1 MKFRAQI
8 WVICLAV
15 GGALSL
21 VPMPGAAQQKPV
33 ANISDAER
41 TLIAKAQALESR
53 GRPDIAAQV
62 WSQIL
67 LSDPNNQ
74 LAMEGVARCY
84 RLAGNGK
91 ASDEALDRLRRSNP
105 NDPNIGKIQAMTSN
119 KTRDERLG
127 EAGALARAG
136 NPEAAMKLYRE
147 YFGQT
152 PPDGDMGMAYY
163 DTLYATANGKQE
175 AIAGMRAMAS
185 RNPGDTRYAVA
196 LGRMLSYDARTRTE
210 GIKILREHQKD
221 PEAAAALRQ
230 ALLWDA
236 ANPKSA
242 PELKE
247 YVKEHPGDSE
257 IQGKLKED
265 EAKLAQMNSGIA
277 RTPEEKAAFAALN
290 AHRLDEAQARFQALL
305 DADQK
310 NGRAA
315 AGMGFLRM
323 QQNNFGGAVSYLT
336 QAEQMGYRS
345 APVENALRTSRF
357 WFTMGEASAA
367 FDQNQFQDAADFYQ
381 QALKMN
387 PRSPEALQGMAG
399 LYLKNEQYEAAIQA
413 YQMLLKLKP
422 GNEDAWRGIYLAQT
436 NLHQNTQ
443 AMATLNKMPAALRA
457 KMNSDPA
464 ILSGLAQMYLQAGRT
479 ADAQRALAQALA
491 LPFPDNGANLKNG
504 TRMQYAGILMQ
515 ARRFDQA
522 ANLFTQVL
530 DDDTSNLPAWMGLV
544 SAQHELG
551 HDEAAIAEVERMP
564 PDVYEAALSDA
575 GFLTM
580 LGSMY
585 QQANQFEIAQ
595 GLLERTLRIQQQSGG
610 KPSTNLLIQLATIYL
625 QRSNTE
631 QAYGLYRQ
639 ILTAQPDNLDA
650 WRGLIGTLQATN
662 RNAQAL
668 QEIQMI
674 PPAVRA
680 KLESDIK
687 FQQSEAS
694 MYASTG
700 DSVNAM
706 ATFGK
711 VLKYYKMQGQE
722 LPADAEIQYAYL
734 LYNAK
739 NDRSLYPLLMQIG
752 ARKDL
757 TTEQIASAQGIWA
770 NWAVRRAGTAFDN
783 GNTARALDILDAA
796 GKAFPENMNVRKA
809 VAGGYS
815 RTGHARE
822 ALALFKT
829 IPMQDASSGD
839 FQGAIGSALA
849 AGDKAQAEVW
859 LRQALDR
866 YAHDSQI
873 LTLAAKFEQARGAN
887 GRAADYWRASL
898 SAMPEVNAADRLA
911 HELVHPD
918 PEKMADKAHTP
929 RELTALLN
937 PEDEPFTKTG
947 KLPPL
952 PSYGHDPYEGSAPVV
967 ITNPN
972 PTRANSSPL
981 PAQAPV
987 YQVPTTTNAQL
998 PADALAV
1005 PPPPIDVTPV
1015 APTVKRHTVHK
1026 QATQTGSS
1034 VSSSGTTTAKPSAGT
1049 PSRSRTKTYEGR
1061 MNLPPYGEPVTTTQ
1075 PAPAPATTV
1084 PMYPTPSQGTGQQG
1098 IGPQG
1103 SVATPDGGSGLRLSA
1118 QPMNLTAARA
1128 QALLSEQTDGQLS
1141 QGFSLHALGNAKQ
1154 STQLVTAAPLAQTN
1168 GTQLSQTQYTPSP
1181 QDAVSGAY
1189 SAQTRAPAQTQQPV
1203 QQPIQQPIQ
1212 TVQEPV
1218 QQAQAAPPVKH
1229 RRRARTTKTQTAGST
1244 PTLVTAP
1251 GGPLPEQQAADGLPG
1266 AQPGQAAS
1274 SQGLSDQELEER
1286 SLPPLR
1292 GPWVRIKRE
1301 TPTPGPREEAEN
1313 QLRLLEAGYSGWLGG
1328 TGNISHRTGDLGYEA
1343 LTAMEAPMEA
1353 SFPLGS
1359 WARFTL
1365 IARPVFLDSGQADG
1379 TAQIRT
1385 ISAGGTISIIPEPI
1399 GTLSGADA
1407 ALNPPAQQNAAGI
1420 GGEAQL
1426 TWANFGVAVGY
1437 TPAGFLVSTIT
1448 GRAIWKPGNG
1458 PFSFSFLRDSVK
1470 DTQLSYSGLRDPGSA
1485 TATFPGNIWG
1495 GVVTNQGNV
1504 QWAKGDLASG
1514 YYVGAGGQYLTG
1526 YKVKSNSR
1534 FDGSMGAY
1542 WRVRAIPEEGNLNVG
1557 INFFGMHYAT
1567 NLQAFTFGMGGYFSP
1582 QAYFLANVP
1591 ITWTGNHQDRW
1602 HYNVMGSVGI
1612 QAFETQKSSL
1622 APLSPQEPGVLYL
1635 APLTSVGPNYDLRG
1649 QVAYALSDHWFV
1661 GGFATANNSRNYN
1674 NITAGF
1680 SVRYLFR
1687 SQPGTATGP
1696 TGLFLTD
1703 DQHAMRPLMVP

>member
-1 MKFRAQI
+1 MKLRVKF
-8 WVICLAV
+8 WVICLA
-15 GGALSL
+15 GGLASAL
-21 VPMPGAAQQKPV
+21 VAMPGAAQGNAA

-41 TLIAKAQALESR
+41 TLIVKAQALESR

-67 LSDPNNQ
+67 LSDPRNQ

-84 RLAGNGK
+84 RLSGNGK
-91 ASDEALDRLRRSNP
+91 ASDEALDRLRRAYP
-105 NDPNIGKIQAMTSN
+105 TDPNIGKIQSMMSN
-119 KTRDERLG
+119 RTRDERLG
-127 EAGALARAG
+127 EAGALAKAG
-136 NPEAAMKLYRE
+136 NPDAAMKLYRE

-163 DTLYATANGKQE
+163 DTLYATANGKSE

-185 RNPGDTRYAVA
+185 RNPSEPRYAVA
-196 LGRMLSYDARTRTE
+196 LGRMLSYDARTRGE
-210 GIKILREHQKD
+210 GIKILRDHQKD

-236 ANPKSA
+236 ANPNSA
-242 PELKE
+242 PELKV
-247 YVKEHPGDSE
+247 YVTEHPGDTE
-257 IQGKLKED
+257 ISSKLKEN

-305 DADQK
+305 DADPG

-323 QQNNFGGAVSYLT
+323 QQNNFGGAVSFLT
-336 QAEQMGYRS
+336 QAEANGYK
-345 APVENALRTSRF
+345 AEPVVNALATSRF
-357 WFTMGEASAA
+357 WYTMGEATAA
-367 FDQNQFQDAADFYQ
+367 FDANQLDEAAEHFHE
-381 QALKMN
+381 ALKMN
-387 PRSPEALQGMAG
+387 PRSPEALNGLAG
-399 LYLKNEQYEAAIQA
+399 LYLKNEQYQAAVDI
-413 YQMLLKLKP
+413 YQQLLKVKP
-422 GNEDAWRGIYLAQT
+422 GNEDALRGEYLAYM
-436 NLHQNTQ
+436 NLHQNAQ
-443 AMATLNKMPAALRA
+443 ALALLNRMPAGLRE
-457 KMNSDPA
+457 KMNKDPGV
-464 ILSGLAQMYLQAGRT
+464 LQGLAQMYLAAGRT
-479 ADAQRALAQALA
+479 ADAQKVLAQALA
-491 LPFPDNGANLKNG
+491 LPFPENGATLKNG

-530 DDDTSNLPAWMGLV
+530 DEDTSNLAAWMGLV

-564 PDVYEAALSDA
+564 PDVYEAALSDV

-585 QQANQFEIAQ
+585 QQANQYEIAQ
-595 GLLERTLRIQQQSGG
+595 GLLERTLRIQQKSGG
-610 KPSTNLLIQLATIYL
+610 KPSVSLLVQLATIYL

-631 QAYGLYRQ
+631 QAYGLYRE

-650 WRGLIGTLQATN
+650 WRGLIGTLQTTN

-680 KLESDIK
+680 KLEADVK

-694 MYASTG
+694 IYAASG
-700 DSVNAM
+700 DNVNAL
-706 ATFGK
+706 ATFAR
-711 VLKYYKMQGQE
+711 VVKYYKQQNLE
-722 LPADAEIQYAYL
+722 LPPDAVIQYAYL
-734 LYNAK
+734 LYNSN
-739 NDRSLYPLLMQIG
+739 NDRALYPLLMQLG

-757 TTEQIASAQGIWA
+757 TPEQVSTVQGIWA
-770 NWAVRRAGTAFDN
+770 NWAVRRSATAFDN
-783 GNTARALDILDAA
+783 GNNARALEILDAA
-796 GKAFPENMNVRKA
+796 AKAFPENMNVRRA
-809 VAGGYS
+809 VAGGYL
-815 RTGHARE
+815 RAGHARE
-822 ALALFKT
+822 SLAIFKT
-829 IPMQDASSGD
+829 IPMQDGSAAD
-839 FQGAIGSALA
+839 FQGAIGAALA
-849 AGDKAQAEVW
+849 AGDKVQAEVW

-866 YAHDSQI
+866 YGHDAQI
-873 LTLAAKFEQARGAN
+873 LTLAARFEQARGAN

-898 SAMPEVNAADRLA
+898 GAMPEVNAADRLA

-918 PEKMADKAHTP
+918 PAKTAEKANTP
-929 RELTALLN
+929 RDLTNLLN
-937 PEDEPFTKTG
+937 PEDEPFVKTG

-952 PSYGHDPYEGSAPVV
+952 PSYGHDPYDGSAPVV
-967 ITNPN
+967 LPN
-972 PTRANSSPL
+972 PGGSGGASVAR
-981 PAQAPV
+981 PAQVPV
-987 YQVPTTTNAQL
+987 YQVPTTTNNQL
-998 PADALAV
+998 PADALA
-1005 PPPPIDVTPV
+1005 TT
-1015 APTVKRHTVHK
+1015 PTVGTADQSAKARTARK
-1026 QATQTGSS
+1026 PANSSGYGPGTTGAKPAA
-1034 VSSSGTTTAKPSAGT
+1034 GTTTHSRKAGQ
-1049 PSRSRTKTYEGR
+1049 SFEGR
-1061 MNLPPYGEPVTTTQ
+1061 MNLPPYGEPVTTTDAVPGAQ
-1075 PAPAPATTV
+1075 PTRT
-1084 PMYPTPSQGTGQQG
+1084 QGV
-1098 IGPQG
+1098 GPQ
-1103 SVATPDGGSGLRLSA
+1103 SSLTAPEGGQGLKLSSE
-1118 QPMNLTAARA
+1118 PMNLTAARA

-1141 QGFSLHALGNAKQ
+1141 QGFSLHALGNAKP
-1154 STQLVTAAPLAQTN
+1154 STQVVGAAPVAQAER
-1168 GTQLSQTQYTPSP
+1168 TQLSQTQYTPSP
-1181 QDAVSGAY
+1181 QDAVAGAY
-1189 SAQTRAPAQTQQPV
+1189 SAQTRTPAQIQQPV
-1203 QQPIQQPIQ
+1203 Q

-1218 QQAQAAPPVKH
+1218 QQVQTTPPPVKQ
-1229 RRRARTTKTQTAGST
+1229 RRRVRAAKVPPQGPST

-1251 GGPLPEQQAADGLPG
+1251 GGPLPEQQVTDGLPG

-1274 SQGLSDQELEER
+1274 SSGLSDQELEER
-1286 SLPPLR
+1286 NLPPLR

-1301 TPTPGPREEAEN
+1301 TPKPGPREEAEQ

-1328 TGNISHRTGDLGYEA
+1328 TGNISHRTGDLGFEA
-1343 LTAMEAPMEA
+1343 LTALEAPMEA

-1359 WARFTL
+1359 SARFTIL
-1365 IARPVFLDSGQADG
+1365 ARPVFLDSGQADG

-1385 ISAGGTISIIPEPI
+1385 ISVGGTVSIISEPI
-1399 GTLSGADA
+1399 GTLAGADA
-1407 ALNPPAQQNAAGI
+1407 AANPPAQQNAAGV
-1420 GGEAQL
+1420 GGEVQL
-1426 TWANFGVAVGY
+1426 TWANFGIAAGY

-1514 YYVGAGGQYLTG
+1514 YYVGGGGQYLTG
-1526 YKVKSNSR
+1526 YKVKSNTR
-1534 FDGSMGAY
+1534 FDGSLGAY
-1542 WRVRAIPEEGNLNVG
+1542 WRVKAIPEEGNLNVG
-1557 INFFGMHYAT
+1557 INFFAMHYAT

-1591 ITWTGNHQDRW
+1591 VTWTGNHQNKW
-1602 HYNVMGSVGI
+1602 HYTVMGSAGM
-1612 QAFETQKSSL
+1612 QAFETQRSSL